1 MRNSK
6 TCTAVLT
13 ALITLGAVST
23 GFAEQSKNTAKD
35 SSDMMKGEDMH
46 MMEGN
51 KMPMMDMMQEMSS
64 MMKDC
69 SKMMQSMSM
78 MNMGD
83 KGPQGDSKAQ

>member
-6 TCTAVLT
+6 ICTVVLA

-23 GFAEQSKNTAKD
+23 GFAEQSKDTPKD
-35 SSDMMKGEDMH
+35 SSDMTKGEDVH

-83 KGPQGDSKAQ
+83 KAPQGDSKAQ

>member
-1 MRNSK
+1 M
-6 TCTAVLT
+6 AQ
-13 ALITLGAVST
+13 G
-23 GFAEQSKNTAKD
+23 D
-35 SSDMMKGEDMH
+35 DMH

-78 MNMGD
+78 MHMGD
-83 KGPQGDSKAQ
+83 KAPQGDSNVQ

>member
-6 TCTAVLT
+6 ICTAILA

-23 GFAEQSKNTAKD
+23 GFAEQSKDIAKD
-35 SSDMMKGEDMH
+35 SMMKGQDMH

-83 KGPQGDSKAQ
+83 KAPQGDSKAQ